1 MPVGFKN
8 STDGGTQIAVDAVLT
23 ARSPHWFPSVTKQGV
38 AAIFQTVG
46 NDACHV
52 ILRGG
57 TRTGRTYDAEH
68 VAKVG
73 ARLAAKGLREGVMV
87 DCSHGNSLKDHKKQ
101 ADVAASI
108 LRPGRRRLAPRFR
121 RHARKPSRRGPAGLR
136 AGRPAVYGQS
146 ITDAC
151 LSLEDTVPLL
161 ERFAQAQR
169 TRGRIPQSGGS
180 RETHHHRPRR
190 AARRI
195 GVLRAIAGSRDPVRR
210 EHQLP
215 QAAARDERRRGVRV
229 AVNSKGEVAI
239 FTRSN
244 SAGGPAYGATAS
256 QVLLFDKT
264 GKFLREVGKGLY
276 AWSYAHA
283 IRFDKD
289 DNLWAID
296 KGSDMIVRINPEG
309 HVTMV
314 FGRKKEASDDA
325 EPWKRVTPPLAPTPG
340 QFRQPTDVAWDT
352 EGNIYISDGYINSR
366 VAKFT
371 KDGDWVAS
379 IGEPGRTKIG
389 ELNTPHTISYDA
401 KGNIYVGDRG
411 NRRIQVIDP
420 KTNTL
425 VREIKIDVPVP
436 PDAKP
441 WIGRDADRRGRR
453 RAERRAVGES
463 ASRRPTPP
471 ASSSSTARTRS
482 PGAST
487 NCRSPTARCLAGSGK
502 SGHQAKQFGWIHE
515 IACPSE
521 NEIYVA
527 ELLNWRLQK
536 LTLKPVATRGTA
548 PGQ

>member
-1 MPVGFKN
+1 VKRIVIALIALLGAAPSYAQSPVPEIPFEGNVNFLKLPADMN
-8 STDGGTQIAVDAVLT
+8 
-23 ARSPHWFPSVTKQGV
+23 
-38 AAIFQTVG
+38 VG
-46 NDACHV
+46 EV
-52 ILRGG
+52 
-57 TRTGRTYDAEH
+57 
-68 VAKVG
+68 
-73 ARLAAKGLREGVMV
+73 
-87 DCSHGNSLKDHKKQ
+87 
-101 ADVAASI
+101 
-108 LRPGRRRLAPRFR
+108 
-121 RHARKPSRRGPAGLR
+121 
-136 AGRPAVYGQS
+136 
-146 ITDAC
+146 
-151 LSLEDTVPLL
+151 
-161 ERFAQAQR
+161 
-169 TRGRIPQSGGS
+169 SG
-180 RETHHHRPRR
+180 
-190 AARRI
+190 
-195 GVLRAIAGSRDPVRR
+195 
-210 EHQLP
+210 
-215 QAAARDERRRGVRV
+215 V

-325 EPWKRVTPPLAPTPG
+325 EPWKRVTPPLPPVNG

-352 EGNIYISDGYINSR
+352 DGNIYISDGYINSR

-441 WIGRDADRRGRR
+441 WMGATPT
-453 RAERRAVGES
+453 AEGAAAQSGAPWAICV
-463 ASRRPTPP
+463 TPP
-471 ASSSSTARTRS
+471 NAAGQQFLYSADAF
-482 PGAST
+482 PGRVYKLSV
-487 NCRSPTARCLAGSGK
+487 PDGKVLGYFGK

-536 LTLKPVATRGTA
+536 ITLKPAATKSTA
-548 PGQ
+548 AGR